1 MTSTGILRPRVAGRH
16 SIPRQRQTLLPR
28 PRLVNRLHA
37 NIGTGLA
44 VLQAPTGYGKT
55 ALAAQFC
62 GDVDYTVR
70 WLSLDSTASAADIFA
85 VQLAE
90 TISQDGH
97 PGEPPGVTRIDDL
110 KAYLDVVLRRS
121 VAEFEL
127 PLLLVLD
134 NVEELKD
141 AEDSADLL
149 GWLIEALP
157 EETEII
163 LSGREPVA
171 LTTVDRR
178 VAAGECLWLGDDDLG
193 FTEGEIGQLIAE
205 AGRTDLSAAAVWK
218 ATHGWP
224 TGVMAVLA
232 GTVSVDRASARRSAG
247 AWERFLAAEVWER
260 APGELREALL
270 RLSVPPDFDE
280 PIAEEIAGP
289 EKARDVLAWL
299 AQNPWLAEQLPGAG
313 MRLNPL
319 LRRFLQ
325 SRFEQETPERYSEV
339 VEKVARLLERAGRAT
354 DAIELARASHQ
365 TVLLADILERQCVG
379 AIFRG
384 ASASL
389 ARAFESIRPEILD
402 SRPLLRAHRARVLAE
417 VAHSKEAKQEAE
429 QLLKDESLPG
439 NVRLH
444 ALLAKVRAHRFLGEI
459 EEMQKVFDS
468 VRAMPE
474 CDDPTVLGELA
485 YHEANFAVSVAA
497 DYARGERLLHTALE
511 AFIASGARSH
521 ELLARSTL
529 GHLLSARGKGP
540 AAVEALTAAA
550 RGWRE
555 LGGTSNLGWVLNNL
569 GMAHLLVGDFKSAVT
584 VLEEAIREGKACENQ
599 RNLAYAIASLGD
611 AELAL
616 GRYDEARTHYEEAI
630 RICSEDVLDD
640 SLASLSIAGLSAALL
655 GQGDI
660 QQADYFAERAALIA
674 ETFSNP
680 FDLASVR
687 QQQAMVAS
695 VSKQHAKAL
704 RCAREAVEIFAAIDA
719 QASLR
724 NAQYRLAM
732 CLFRAGQREEAS
744 QALEELADFITEPW
758 MTGALLPAVREDPMF
773 AQWASSR
780 KGTGDIVRDFLRREV
795 MGPGVLEDEE
805 TEEEPTDGPLPP
817 VQVRS
822 LGRLS
827 IVVGGNEVPP
837 EAWTSQRAAELFFI
851 FLSNRSGVRKEEAV
865 ARLYP
870 ELTPEKC
877 NSAFHSNLYRIRRA
891 LYQDSIVRRNGM
903 YLLNPDGEF
912 RWDVEEFEA
921 AVDHA
926 REEPAGSVERAERY
940 RQALE
945 HYRGPFAEAFHG
957 EWAEAIRQ
965 RVEDHAQEALSSLAG
980 YLAARGEYE
989 TAVSCL
995 ERLLSRDPFND
1006 EAAYSIARYRVLAG
1020 QSAAALAFMDEYRRA
1035 YERELGAPPPER
1047 FDRLRTAIAAGEAV

>member
-1 MTSTGILRPRVAGRH
+1 MN
-16 SIPRQRQTLLPR
+16 Q
-28 PRLVNRLHA
+28 LHA

-55 ALAAQFC
+55 ALVAQFC
-62 GDVDYTVR
+62 SEVDYAVR
-70 WLSLDSTASAADIFA
+70 WLSLDPSSAATDIFA
-85 VQLAE
+85 IQLAE
-90 TISQDGH
+90 TIAHDRC
-97 PGEPPGVTRIDDL
+97 PGEPPGITRVDDL
-110 KAYLDVVLRRS
+110 KAYLDVVLRRARES
-121 VAEFEL
+121 FDL

-149 GWLIEALP
+149 GWLLEALP
-157 EETEII
+157 EESEVI

-171 LTTVDRR
+171 LSTVDRR
-178 VAAGECLWLGDDDLG
+178 VAAGECLWLGAEDLA
-193 FTEGEIGQLIAE
+193 FTQEEIAALIEDAARSDLTAGEVFQ
-205 AGRTDLSAAAVWK
+205 

-232 GTVSVDRASARRSAG
+232 GTVTVNRASARRTSG
-247 AWERFLAAEVWER
+247 AWERFVAAEVWER
-260 APGELREALL
+260 VPRGLRDPLL
-270 RLSVPPDFDE
+270 RLSVAPDFNLGLAQE
-280 PIAEEIAGP
+280 LVGP
-289 EKARDVLAWL
+289 EGARDVFGWL
-299 AQNPWLAEQLPGAG
+299 NRNAWLAEQLPGEVT
-313 MRLNPL
+313 RLNPL
-319 LRRFLQ
+319 LRRFLVT
-325 SRFEQETPERYSEV
+325 RFEQEDPEGFADV
-339 VEKVARLLERAGRAT
+339 VARVARSLEREGRPT
-354 DAIELARASHQ
+354 DAIELARTSHQ
-365 TVLLADILERQCVG
+365 LELLADILERQCSG

-389 ARAFESIRPEILD
+389 ARAFETIRPEMLD

-417 VAHSKEAKQEAE
+417 VGHATEAKEDAE
-429 QLLKDESLPG
+429 QLLGDESLPG
-439 NVRLH
+439 TVRLH

-459 EEMQKVFDS
+459 EEVQKVFDS

-474 CDDPTVLGELA
+474 CDDPAVLGELA

-497 DYARGERLLHTALE
+497 DYARGERLLRTALD
-511 AFIASGARSH
+511 AFTAGGSKSQ

-584 VLEEAIREGKACENQ
+584 VLEEAIREGKTCENQ
-599 RNLAYAIASLGD
+599 RNLAYATASLGD

-616 GRYDEARTHYEEAI
+616 GRYSDARAHYEEAI
-630 RICSEDVLDD
+630 KICSEDVLDD
-640 SLASLSIAGLSAALL
+640 SLASLSITGLSAALL
-655 GQGDI
+655 GEGDL

-687 QQQAMVAS
+687 LQQAMVAS
-695 VSKQHAKAL
+695 ASKQHAKAL
-704 RCAREAVEIFAAIDA
+704 QRAREAVEIFAAIDA

-724 NAQYRLAM
+724 VAQYRLAM
-732 CLFRAGQREEAS
+732 CLFRAGQRDEAQ
-744 QALEELADFITEPW
+744 QALEELAEFVTEPW
-758 MTGALLPAVREDPMF
+758 MTGVILPAVREDPMF

-780 KGTGDIVRDFLRREV
+780 RGTGDVMREFLRREV
-795 MGPGVLEDEE
+795 MVPAEVES
-805 TEEEPTDGPLPP
+805 EEPERPAVQGTLPP
-817 VQVRS
+817 VKVMS

-827 IVVGGNEVPP
+827 IMVGGIEVSP

-851 FLSNRSGVRKEEAV
+851 FLSNRGGVRKEEAV

-870 ELTPEKC
+870 DLTPEKC

-891 LYQDSIVRRNGM
+891 LYQDSIVRQNGM
-903 YLLNPDGEF
+903 YLLNPEGEF
-912 RWDVEEFEA
+912 CWDVEEFEN
-921 AVDHA
+921 AVEHA
-926 REEPAGSVERAERY
+926 REEPAGSAERAERY

-945 HYRGPFAEAFHG
+945 HYRGPFAESFHG
-957 EWAEAIRQ
+957 EWAEALRQ

-1020 QSAAALAFMDEYRRA
+1020 QSAAALAFMDEYRRT
-1035 YERELGAPPPER
+1035 YERELGTPPPDR

>member
-1 MTSTGILRPRVAGRH
+1 MRPPAAAGRH
-16 SIPRQRQTLLPR
+16 AIPRQRSSLLAR
-28 PRLVNRLHA
+28 PRLTNRLHA

-62 GDVDYTVR
+62 NEIDYAVR
-70 WLSLDSTASAADIFA
+70 WLSLDPSSAATDIFA

-90 TISQDGH
+90 TISGEGH
-97 PGEPPGVTRIDDL
+97 PGEPPGVTRVDDL
-110 KAYLDVVLRRS
+110 KAYLDVVLRR
-121 VAEFEL
+121 ARQAFDL

-141 AEDSADLL
+141 AVESADLL
-149 GWLIEALP
+149 GWLLEALP
-157 EETEII
+157 EDSEVI

-171 LTTVDRR
+171 LTMVDRR
-178 VAAGECLWLGDDDLG
+178 VAAGECLWLGADDLA
-193 FTEGEIGQLIAE
+193 FTEDEVASLIRASGREDLTAGEVFA
-205 AGRTDLSAAAVWK
+205 

-232 GTVSVDRASARRSAG
+232 GTVTINRASARRSSG
-247 AWERFLAAEVWER
+247 AWERFVAAEIWDQVPR
-260 APGELREALL
+260 ELRGPLL
-270 RLSVPPDFDE
+270 RLSVAPDFDHAL
-280 PIAEEIAGP
+280 AERLVGP
-289 EKARDVLAWL
+289 AVARDIFAWL
-299 AQNPWLAEQLPGAG
+299 NEHAWLAEQLPGETT
-313 MRLNPL
+313 RLNPL
-319 LRRFLQ
+319 LRRFLVA
-325 SRFEQETPERYSEV
+325 RFEQEDPEGFAEV
-339 VEKVARLLERAGRAT
+339 VARVAGSLERAGRVT
-354 DAIELARASHQ
+354 DAIELARTSNQ
-365 TVLLADILERQCVG
+365 LELLADILERQCAS

-389 ARAFESIRPEILD
+389 ERAFEAVRPEMLAA
-402 SRPLLRAHRARVLAE
+402 RPLLRAHRARVLAE
-417 VAHSKEAKQEAE
+417 VGHAAEAKEEAE
-429 QLLKDESLPG
+429 RLLADQSLPG
-439 NVRLH
+439 TVRLH

-459 EEMQKVFDS
+459 DQMERFFDS
-468 VRAMPE
+468 VRTMPE
-474 CDDPTVLGELA
+474 CDDPAVLGELA

-497 DYARGERLLHTALE
+497 DYARGERLLRTALD
-511 AFIASGARSH
+511 AFASAGSRSQ

-529 GHLLSARGKGP
+529 GHLLSARGEGP

-584 VLEEAIREGKACENQ
+584 VLEEAIREGKTCENQ
-599 RNLAYAIASLGD
+599 RNLAYATASLGD
-611 AELAL
+611 AQLAL
-616 GRYDEARTHYEEAI
+616 GRYAEARAHYEEAI

-640 SLASLSIAGLSAALL
+640 SLASLAITGLSAALL
-655 GQGDI
+655 GEGDL
-660 QQADYFAERAALIA
+660 QQADYFVERAALIA

-680 FDLASVR
+680 FDIASVR
-687 QQQAMVAS
+687 LQQAMVAS
-695 VSKQHAKAL
+695 ASKQHAKAL
-704 RCAREAVEIFAAIDA
+704 QRAREAVEIFAAIDA

-724 NAQYRLAM
+724 VAQYRLAM
-732 CLFRAGQREEAS
+732 CLFRAGQREEA
-744 QALEELADFITEPW
+744 QRALEELSDFITEPW
-758 MTGALLPAVREDPMF
+758 MTGAILPAVREDPMF

-780 KGTGDIVRDFLRREV
+780 RSTSDVLREFLRREV
-795 MGPGVLEDEE
+795 MAPAALDEA
-805 TEEEPTDGPLPP
+805 EPERQTGRGTFPP
-817 VQVRS
+817 VRVMS

-827 IVVGGNEVPP
+827 VIVGDTEVAPD
-837 EAWTSQRAAELFFI
+837 AWASQRAAELFFI
-851 FLSNRSGVRKEEAV
+851 FLSNRGGVRKEEAV

-870 ELTPEKC
+870 DLTPEKC

-891 LYQDSIVRRNGM
+891 LYQDSIVRRNGL

-921 AVDHA
+921 AVERA
-926 REEPAGSVERAERY
+926 REQPAGSPERAERY

-945 HYRGPFAEAFHG
+945 YYRGPFAESFYG
-957 EWAEAIRQ
+957 EWADAIRQ

-995 ERLLSRDPFND
+995 ERILSRDPFND

-1035 YERELGAPPPER
+1035 YERELGAPPPDR
-1047 FDRLRTAIAAGEAV
+1047 FDRLRAAIAAGEAV